1 MLQSTTVQ
9 LPRPLFERLK
19 WVAKRQNRSVPDTME
34 MLITRAEPFHHDLD
48 RELDALSA
56 LPDDVL
62 LLLVDTVWTQ
72 TQATRM
78 AKLNDKAQRTGQL
91 TEVELAEQEKLGR
104 IYEQGVLRRTEAV
117 EILHRRG
124 YDLPEL
130 LQRTYS

>member
-9 LPRPLFERLK
+9 LPGPLFERLR
-19 WVAKRQNRSVPDTME
+19 WFAKRQNRSIPDTME
-34 MLITRAEPFHHDLD
+34 MLIARAEPFQYDLD

-62 LLLVDTVWTQ
+62 LLLVDTIWTQ
-72 TQATRM
+72 TQATRI
-78 AKLNDKAQRTGQL
+78 AELNDKAQRTGQL
-91 TEVELAEQEKLGR
+91 TEAELAEQEKLGR
-104 IYEQGVLRRTEAV
+104 IYEQGVLRRTEAL

-130 LQRTYS
+130 LQRIHS

>member
-1 MLQSTTVQ
+1 MLQFTTVQ
-9 LPRPLFERLK
+9 LPHPLFERLK
-19 WVAKRQNRSVPDTME
+19 WVAKRQNRSIPDTME
-34 MLITRAEPFHHDLD
+34 MLITRAEPFQHDLD
-48 RELDALSA
+48 RDLDVLSE
-56 LPDDVL
+56 LPDDIL

-78 AKLNDKAQRTGQL
+78 AELNDKAQRTGQL
-91 TEVELAEQEKLGR
+91 TEAELAEQEKLGR